1 MKALKI
7 IPIFIILIGST
18 YIGMLFVEANRTEV
32 VINFGHY
39 QSPGT
44 ALGFVVLT
52 SVLIGMCVAGCLCS
66 IEIFALYMQYNKIK
80 RQSRDSVNDA

>member
-7 IPIFIILIGST
+7 IPIFVILIGCT
-18 YIGMLFVEANRTEV
+18 YVGMLFVEANRTEV
-32 VINFGHY
+32 VINFGRY

-52 SVLIGMCVAGCLCS
+52 SVLIGMCIAGFLCS
-66 IEIFALYMQYNKIK
+66 IELLALYMQYKKIK
-80 RQSRDSVNDA
+80 RQARDIVNDA